1 MNKQLSEA
9 ITKLGELPEDR
20 QEQAALLLFDFIE
33 QEESDIQ
40 LTPEQ
45 ISEVEQALSDDEPF
59 ATEAEARAF
68 FDRLKK

>member
-9 ITKLGELPEDR
+9 ITKLGKLPEDR

-33 QEESDIQ
+33 QEGTGIE

-45 ISEVEQALSDDEPF
+45 IAEIRRREDEDDIATDEEVK
-59 ATEAEARAF
+59 AF
-68 FDRLKK
+68 FARFEK

>member
-33 QEESDIQ
+33 QEESDVQ

-45 ISEVEQALSDDEPF
+45 IAQIRRREDEDDVATDEEVK
-59 ATEAEARAF
+59 AF
-68 FDRLKK
+68 FARFEK

>member
-1 MNKQLSEA
+1 MNKQLSDA

-33 QEESDIQ
+33 QQENGVE

-45 ISEVEQALSDDEPF
+45 IAEVELALDEGDV
-59 ATEAEARAF
+59 ATEEETKAF
-68 FDRLKK
+68 FARLK

>member
-1 MNKQLSEA
+1 MNEQLSKA

-20 QEQAALLLFDFIE
+20 QQQAALLLLDFIE
-33 QEESDIQ
+33 QEENGIE

-45 ISEVEQALSDDEPF
+45 IAEVEEALSDDEPF
-59 ATEAEARAF
+59 ATEAEAKAF